1 MIIVLL
7 KRVLFLAYP
16 LTSNTNGEILSKF
29 LSYLSMSLD
38 KINQESLIS
47 HPY

>member
-16 LTSNTNGEILSKF
+16 LTSSTNGEILSKF

-38 KINQESLIS
+38 KINQ
-47 HPY
+47 